1 MGHFRANSC
10 YFAPAV
16 QAIQSLARTH
26 KIHGFQTTRNI
37 NANGAHEFA
46 VVSAVSLYYFNTNEP
61 WYYCGL
67 VFFKERM
74 RGGPEK
80 ILKVFIFFFFFAETI
95 KGTQTCFC
103 SCLLRHNFQHPK
115 YFWGASWNLLMCSPI
130 NLSVNCKSLC
140 TLFLYIFSLLLW
152 SPDHCLQFP
161 KHLEDF

>member
-80 ILKVFIFFFFFAETI
+80 ILKVFIFFFFFCWDYKRDTDLLLILPAQ
-95 KGTQTCFC
+95 TQLPAPQVFLGCFLEFAHVFTNQSFC
-103 SCLLRHNFQHPK
+103 QLQVTM
-115 YFWGASWNLLMCSPI
+115 YFVSVYFLSPALVPWSLSPI
-130 NLSVNCKSLC
+130 SK
-140 TLFLYIFSLLLW
+140 TT
-152 SPDHCLQFP
+152 
-161 KHLEDF
+161 